1 MPLPPLP
8 LITLE
13 SWNPTLTVAWYEMMP
28 ELADDDPDDLVAV
41 HGIGTGD
48 AVVASTPG

>member
-13 SWNPTLTVAWYEMMP
+13 SWDPRLTVAWYEMMP
-28 ELADDDPDDLVAV
+28 VLAATIPTTWLPATASLVCRPA
-41 HGIGTGD
+41 
-48 AVVASTPG
+48 APG